1 VIPDDETLR
10 IPAVQE
16 ALSVGRRTVETGRV
30 RIRKEI
36 ATRTV
41 QVEAPLVQERVV
53 IERVPID
60 REVDRDA
67 PPAVREE
74 NGVLV
79 VPVLEE
85 VLVVERRLVLKEEL
99 RVTRLR
105 EESRVVQD
113 VALAEER
120 VIVERVDPEGS
131 VSAGAEVGTIARA
144 EGGTIDQR

>member
-1 VIPDDETLR
+1 MTPDDETLR

-16 ALSVGRRTVETGRV
+16 ALEVGRRTVETGRV

-36 ATRTV
+36 ATRNV
-41 QVEAPLVQERVV
+41 QVDAPLVQEHVV
-53 IERVPID
+53 IERVPVD

-74 NGVLV
+74 DGVLV

-113 VALAEER
+113 VPLAEER
-120 VIVERVDPEGS
+120 VIVERVD
-131 VSAGAEVGTIARA
+131 VGPADVR
-144 EGGTIDQR
+144 

>member
-1 VIPDDETLR
+1 MIPDDETLR

-16 ALSVGRRTVETGRV
+16 ALEIGRRTVETGRV

-36 ATRTV
+36 ATRNV

-113 VALAEER
+113 VPLAEER
-120 VIVERVDPEGS
+120 VIVERVDVKAADGRP
-131 VSAGAEVGTIARA
+131 
-144 EGGTIDQR
+144 